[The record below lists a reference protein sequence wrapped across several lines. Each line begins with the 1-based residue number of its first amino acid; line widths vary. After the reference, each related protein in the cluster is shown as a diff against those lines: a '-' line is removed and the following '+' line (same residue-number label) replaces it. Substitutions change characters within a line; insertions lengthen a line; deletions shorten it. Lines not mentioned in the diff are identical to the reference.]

1 MPNKETRLLIVDDEP
16 SIRMSLSSVLAEIGY
31 RVRTAE
37 DGMSALAELRSEVPD
52 ILLSDLN
59 MPGMSGFELL
69 SVVRRRF
76 PAMKTIA
83 MSGMF
88 NGNEVPSGLAA
99 DGFYQK
105 GSSVGCL
112 LRLIDSAP
120 PPERIADSS
129 ARAAGA
135 MCAGPIWAEQ
145 SGEGSSAEAQVTI
158 SCPECL
164 RSFSQS
170 FSGSDGLMYETHCRY
185 CLGLI
190 HYAIAQSVV
199 QSAGRPAAQE
209 IQRNRNGS
217 KFQAASAHQN
227 SN

>member
-1 MPNKETRLLIVDDEP
+1 MPNTKTRLLIVDDEP
-16 SIRMSLSSVLAEIGY
+16 SVRTSLSCVLNEIGY

-37 DGMSALAELRSEVPD
+37 DGLSALAQLRSEVAD

-76 PAMKTIA
+76 PTMKTIA

-88 NGNEVPSGLAA
+88 CGDEVPSGLAA

-105 GSSVGCL
+105 GSSVGSL
-112 LRLIDSAP
+112 LRIIDALP
-120 PPERIADSS
+120 QPER
-129 ARAAGA
+129 RAHGQSTALE
-135 MCAGPIWAEQ
+135 PIWIQ
-145 SGEGSSAEAQVTI
+145 QTVDGDPGEAVVTI
-158 SCPECL
+158 SGPEGL
-164 RSFSQS
+164 RSFTHACSAANNVV
-170 FSGSDGLMYETHCRY
+170 YETHCEY

-190 HYAIAQSVV
+190 HFAMVLSPLQRGD
-199 QSAGRPAAQE
+199 QLPAKS
-209 IQRNRNGS
+209 IQKDRGGN
-217 KFQAASAHQN
+217 FQAAGVQQN

>member
-1 MPNKETRLLIVDDEP
+1 MPNTKTRLLIVDDEP
-16 SIRMSLSSVLAEIGY
+16 SVRTSLSCVLNEIGY

-37 DGMSALAELRSEVPD
+37 DGLSALAELRSEIPD

-88 NGNEVPSGLAA
+88 RGDEVPSGLAA

-105 GSSVGCL
+105 GSSMSSL
-112 LRLIDSAP
+112 LRIMDALP
-120 PPERIADSS
+120 QPERMAHNQSTTLE
-129 ARAAGA
+129 
-135 MCAGPIWAEQ
+135 PILIQ
-145 SGEGSSAEAQVTI
+145 QTVDGDSGEVVVTI

-164 RSFSQS
+164 RSFSHTCS
-170 FSGSDGLMYETHCRY
+170 AANNIVCETQCMY

-190 HYAIAQSVV
+190 HFAIV
-199 QSAGRPAAQE
+199 QSPLQRGDRLTAQGF
-209 IQRNRNGS
+209 QRTRSRGNL
-217 KFQAASAHQN
+217 QAAGQQQN